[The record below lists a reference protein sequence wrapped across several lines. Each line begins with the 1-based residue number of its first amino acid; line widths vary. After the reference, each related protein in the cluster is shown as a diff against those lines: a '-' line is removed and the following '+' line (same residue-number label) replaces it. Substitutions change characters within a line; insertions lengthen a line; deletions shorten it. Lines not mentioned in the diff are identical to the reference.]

1 MDDRTSAHSPSH
13 PAETQP
19 ESDSR
24 GVHAPLL
31 LVSVLVIATCGL
43 VYELVAG
50 TLASYLLG
58 DSVTQFSTI
67 IGVYLSSM
75 GLGSYLSK
83 FIQRGVAQR
92 FVDVELAV
100 AFVGGL
106 SAPVLFLTFGYTSEF
121 RLVLYG
127 TVVVTGTLVGLEIPL
142 LLRILRSEYAF
153 KDLVAQVLTFDY
165 IGALF
170 ASILFPLWMMPK
182 LGIVRTSIAF
192 GILNAAVA
200 YGTTHLLRGQLGTVW
215 PLRARALLVLGILF
229 GSFIYSDRFTRWME
243 DEFYSGAVVYAE
255 NTTYQRI
262 VLTRDHEHFQL
273 YLNGNL
279 QFNSADEYRYHEA
292 LVHPAFSVAP
302 RAKRVLVCGGGDG
315 LATREILKYPQV
327 EQVVVVDLDP
337 AMTRLGAEMPLF
349 VDLNGDAY
357 ADSRV
362 KIVNEDAMVWL
373 AESWAETETSFDI
386 AIVDF
391 PDPNNFALG
400 KLYTTHFYHLLARSL
415 APDGVFVVQSTSPLF
430 ARQSYWCVVAT
441 IEASGMTTLPYHI
454 PVPSFGDWGYVLAS
468 KKPLAIPTKTLP
480 GLRYLNDEMLADLFD
495 FPNDMARI
503 DAEVN
508 RLNNQILVQYY
519 ESEWRRWN

>member
-1 MDDRTSAHSPSH
+1 MDDQREPHNVPSAVDPT
-13 PAETQP
+13 PT
-19 ESDSR
+19 DVK

-31 LVSVLVIATCGL
+31 LLSVLVIATCGL

-100 AFVGGL
+100 ALIGGL
-106 SAPVLFLTFGYTSEF
+106 SAPILFLTFGYTSEF
-121 RLVLYG
+121 RLILYG

-142 LLRILRSEYAF
+142 LLRILRNEYAF

-200 YGTTHLLRGQLGTVW
+200 YATTHLLRGQLGVIW
-215 PLRARALLVLGILF
+215 PLRARALLVLGIL
-229 GSFIYSDRFTRWME
+229 GTSFIYSDQFTRWME
-243 DEFYSGAVVYAE
+243 DEFYTGAVVYAE
-255 NTTYQRI
+255 NTPYQRI
-262 VLTRDHEHFQL
+262 VVTRDHNHFQL

-292 LVHPAFSVAP
+292 LVHPAFAVSP
-302 RAKRVLVCGGGDG
+302 QIKRVLVCGGGDG
-315 LATREILKYPQV
+315 LATREILKYQGV
-327 EQVVVVDLDP
+327 ERVVVVDLDP

-349 VDLNGDAY
+349 LELNDHAY
-357 ADSRV
+357 ADPRV
-362 KIVNEDAMVWL
+362 HIYNEDAMIWL
-373 AESWAETETSFDI
+373 AETPLEQEPPFDVV
-386 AIVDF
+386 IVDF

-400 KLYTTHFYHLLARSL
+400 KLYTTHFYHLLSRRL
-415 APDGVFVVQSTSPLF
+415 APHGVFVVQSTSPLF
-430 ARQSYWCVVAT
+430 ARQSYWCVVHT
-441 IEASGMTTLPYHI
+441 IEAAGLNTLPYHI
-454 PVPSFGDWGYVLAS
+454 PVPSFGDWGYVMAS
-468 KKPLAIPTKTLP
+468 KKQLTIPTKTLA
-480 GLRYLNDEMLADLFD
+480 GLRYLNDSMLADCFD
-495 FPNDMARI
+495 FPNDMDRI